1 MPKAYQLTINKISEW
16 GAILEY
22 LQSLT
27 SINYIIACRE
37 YAPTTKKEHYHVYI
51 QFKFAM
57 NLSKKKLLSAH
68 IEICRGSPQQN
79 IDYIKK
85 NGDIILEEG
94 EPRLGGGGFSIK
106 EVKAMT
112 NAEREEL
119 SFNHYN
125 KIQSLKRDELCTLKA
140 SEYYKNVEVYYI
152 YGLSGTGKTK
162 QAIQGIIDLYKQKK
176 ISSDKFNEV
185 KYCGSFW
192 NGVSIDNMTEVA
204 LYDDF
209 RDYHITPS
217 EFINFIDYN
226 THVMNIKYGFVMNK
240 FKYIFITSIQS
251 PYDLFIKKGKKNN
264 IFGDLVGNSKSNY
277 EINEN
282 DDENY
287 EESKVQWLRRISQ
300 IIKVSG
306 DGLDIKIHVD
316 TKSDKKIK

>member
-1 MPKAYQLTINKISEW
+1 M
-16 GAILEY
+16 
-22 LQSLT
+22 
-27 SINYIIACRE
+27 IACRE
-37 YAPTTKKEHYHVYI
+37 FAPKTGKEHYHVYI
-51 QFKFAM
+51 QFKYNMTLA
-57 NLSKKKLLSAH
+57 KKKLLSAH

-79 IDYIKK
+79 IAYIRKK
-85 NGDIILEEG
+85 GDIILEEG
-94 EPRLGGGGFSIK
+94 EARLGGGGFSIK

-112 NAEREEL
+112 DAEREEL

-125 KIQSLKRDELCTLKA
+125 KIQNLKRDELCTLRA

-162 QAIQGIIDLYKQKK
+162 HAIQGIIDLYKQKK

-209 RDYHITPS
+209 RDYHMTPS

-226 THVMNIKYGFVMNK
+226 VHVMNIKYGFVMNK

-251 PYDLFIKKGKKNN
+251 PYDLFRKKKKNN
-264 IFGDLVGNSKSNY
+264 IFLGNLKSNSKDNY

-282 DDENY
+282 DDDENY
-287 EESKVQWLRRISQ
+287 EESKIQWLRRISQ
-300 IIKVSG
+300 IVKVTG
-306 DGLDIKIHVD
+306 DGLDIKMHIN
-316 TKSDKKIK
+316 TQSEKKIK